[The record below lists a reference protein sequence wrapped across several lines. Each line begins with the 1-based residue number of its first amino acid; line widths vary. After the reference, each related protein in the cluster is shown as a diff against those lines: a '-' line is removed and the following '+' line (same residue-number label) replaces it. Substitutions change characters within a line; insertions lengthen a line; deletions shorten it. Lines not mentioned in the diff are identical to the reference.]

1 MKTFLTKNLIFPF
14 FLWKDGLRGF
24 THNLRSLHASQYWTA
39 DRISDYQFR
48 SLKNLISHAYNKSVF
63 YKQRF
68 DGMGLKPE
76 DIRSFSDFAKIPV
89 LTKNDIREH
98 LPDILTEPVTSA
110 NLYHSISGG
119 TTGISIDVYN
129 DFDSLTRKRAA
140 LTRFEEWGGWR
151 MGEWQSLIWPAAVD
165 MVKTT
170 LKGKLRNILCEK
182 AISLQMGV
190 IEDEDIRVHLK
201 ELSVKRPTT
210 IRGFPSQLTEV
221 ARYIHQEGVRVPPL
235 RGVITTGEPLWPGDR
250 QAIESAFKCRVFN
263 SYRTREVGPI
273 AQECENH
280 DGLHVSAETLYLEVA
295 PLPQGDS
302 TAFNEADQGSII
314 VTDLTN
320 YAMPFIRYQIGDIG
334 FLRSTSCACG
344 RGLPLL
350 DNIGGRLTD
359 VLYTCKGKRI
369 APVSI
374 VPKLFHLLGIMNQFK
389 VVQEAFDQLRI
400 VMKMPEPPA
409 DLLDRQ
415 RKVIEDIFGKKIQVT
430 YDFVDEIPPL
440 PSGKYP
446 FIESRIKMS

>member
-1 MKTFLTKNLIFPF
+1 MKTFLTKKVVFPL

-24 THNLRSLHASQYWTA
+24 SRNLRALRASQYWTD
-39 DRISDYQFR
+39 DRMNDYQLQ
-48 SLKNLISHAYNKSVF
+48 SLKNLISHAYNKSIF
-63 YKQRF
+63 YKQRW
-68 DGMGLKPE
+68 DSMGLKQE
-76 DIRSFSDFAKIPV
+76 DIRSFSDFARLPV
-89 LTKNDIREH
+89 LTKNDIKEH
-98 LPDILTEPVTSA
+98 LSDILTRPATGA
-110 NLYHSISGG
+110 DLYHAISGG

-129 DFDSLTRKRAA
+129 DSDSLTRKHAA

-151 MGEWQSLIWPAAVD
+151 MGEWQSLVWPAAVD
-165 MVKTT
+165 MAKTT

-182 AISLQMGV
+182 AISLQMAV

-221 ARYIHQEGVRVPPL
+221 ARYIHREGVLVPPL

-250 QAIESAFKCRVFN
+250 QVIESAFKCSVFD

-280 DGLHVSAETLYLEVA
+280 DGLHVSAETVYLEIM
-295 PLPQGDS
+295 PLPQVDLTTSDGI
-302 TAFNEADQGSII
+302 DQGSII

-320 YAMPFIRYQIGDIG
+320 YAMPLIRYQIGDIG
-334 FLRSTSCACG
+334 SLRRSSCSCG

-359 VLYTCKGKRI
+359 VLYTCEGKKI

-374 VPKLFHLLGIMNQFK
+374 IPKLFHLLGIMNQFK
-389 VVQEAFDQLRI
+389 VVQEAFDQLRVVI
-400 VMKMPEPPA
+400 KLPKPPV

-446 FIESRIKMS
+446 FIESRIR